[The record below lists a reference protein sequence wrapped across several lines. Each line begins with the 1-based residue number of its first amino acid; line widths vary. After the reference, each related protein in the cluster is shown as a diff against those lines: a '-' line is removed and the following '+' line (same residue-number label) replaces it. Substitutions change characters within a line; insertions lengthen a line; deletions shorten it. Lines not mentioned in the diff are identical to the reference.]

1 MFHKIQEKISLGYL
15 IIFIMYQ
22 YYLTKHSGKSRA
34 TTSVLDDWAILQTA
48 NKDNNNDVCPSSFQ
62 IS

>member
-22 YYLTKHSGKSRA
+22 YYLTTHNGKSRS
-34 TTSVLDDWAILQTA
+34 TTLVLDDWAILQTA
-48 NKDNNNDVCPSSFQ
+48 NKDNNDECPSSFQ